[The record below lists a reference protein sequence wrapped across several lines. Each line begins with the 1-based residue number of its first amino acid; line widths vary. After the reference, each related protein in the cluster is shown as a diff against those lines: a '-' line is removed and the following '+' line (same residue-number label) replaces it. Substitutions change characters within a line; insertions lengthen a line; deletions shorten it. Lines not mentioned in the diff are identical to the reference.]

1 MLTAANKFD
10 KIGSNILK
18 KFSNMEI
25 SFYIQIVCSQATSTL
40 NVKKKKIISE
50 EGNQLCQRD
59 GWKRYKAR
67 VVH

>member
-1 MLTAANKFD
+1 MGFCLFMGFNDNRKQNKAAISFMLTAANKFD

-40 NVKKKKIISE
+40 NVKKK
-50 EGNQLCQRD
+50 
-59 GWKRYKAR
+59 
-67 VVH
+67 

>member
-40 NVKKKKIISE
+40 NVKKKKKVRREINCVRE
-50 EGNQLCQRD
+50 MD
-59 GWKRYKAR
+59 GKGTKLG
-67 VVH
+67 

>member
-25 SFYIQIVCSQATSTL
+25 SFYIQIVCSQATL
-40 NVKKKKIISE
+40 NVKKKK
-50 EGNQLCQRD
+50 N
-59 GWKRYKAR
+59 K
-67 VVH
+67 

>member
-40 NVKKKKIISE
+40 NVKKKK
-50 EGNQLCQRD
+50 N
-59 GWKRYKAR
+59 K
-67 VVH
+67 